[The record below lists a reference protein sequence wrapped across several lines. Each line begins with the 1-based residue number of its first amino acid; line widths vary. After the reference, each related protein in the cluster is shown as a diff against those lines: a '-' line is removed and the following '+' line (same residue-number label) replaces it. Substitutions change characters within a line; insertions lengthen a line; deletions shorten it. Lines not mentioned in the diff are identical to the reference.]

1 MKAEEIARTSV
12 DGRQSGDNPTAFQ
25 RLDLA
30 VQETGFEDAVC
41 IRPWRLDIRSG
52 LGAEGVVRQW
62 IELRIEIHMVHF

>member
-30 VQETGFEDAVC
+30 VQETGFEEIAPRC
-41 IRPWRLDIRSG
+41 SIALD
-52 LGAEGVVRQW
+52 LVR
-62 IELRIEIHMVHF
+62 